1 MKVKVS
7 YTVGL
12 ADVPDLVD
20 ELLANIRQELVD
32 CSQKLKFKPNDLE
45 RMVQE
50 YQEVRARLD
59 VADSQ
64 VKDVM
69 QIAIGYEGALEEV
82 ALQGLETPPP
92 EVPLEEV

>member
-12 ADVPDLVD
+12 DDVPDLVN
-20 ELLANIRQELVD
+20 ELLESVRQELVS
-32 CSQKLKFKPNDLE
+32 CSQKLKFKPSDLE
-45 RMVQE
+45 RLVQE
-50 YQEVRARLD
+50 FQEVRARLD

-64 VKDVM
+64 IKDVM

-82 ALQGLETPPP
+82 EQGLSPPPP
-92 EVPLEEV
+92 EAPLEEV

>member
-12 ADVPDLVD
+12 DDVPDLVD
-20 ELLANIRQELVD
+20 ELLASVRQELIS
-32 CSQKLKFKPNDLE
+32 CSQKLKFKTNDLE

-50 YQEVRARLD
+50 FQEVRARLD

-64 VKDVM
+64 IKDAM
-69 QIAIGYEGALEEV
+69 QIAIGYESALEE
-82 ALQGLETPPP
+82 AQQGLSSAPAEA
-92 EVPLEEV
+92 PLEEV